1 MGHLITVA
9 TCSLNQWALDW
20 EGNAARIVESIQK
33 AKAAGARLRVGPE
46 LEICGYGCLDHLL
59 EQDLYLH
66 CFEMLRRILL
76 DETCHGIL
84 LDIGMPVQH
93 RNQRFNCR
101 ILCLDGKIL
110 MIRPKMWLA
119 NDGNYREMRHFTPW
133 MHPRQTEQ
141 YHLPASCRKSRA
153 RRTSSLAMP
162 WCRRLI
168 RASARRPAYVAEDCG
183 GPVVPVLIQEQEELF
198 TPNAPHIAMS
208 LDGVEI
214 ITNSSGS
221 HFTLQKLD
229 TRLKLIMEA
238 TRKCGGIY
246 LYANQQGCDGDRL
259 YYDGSAMI
267 LVNGDVVAQG
277 SQFSLNDVE
286 VVTATVDLEE
296 VRAYRSAISRGLQ
309 AARSDAKYERIQT
322 SFELSSEDEDADVM
336 IAPSPPIKPKFYSV
350 EEEIALC
357 AGCYLWDYLR
367 RSGTAGYLV
376 PLSGGIDSCA
386 TATIVFSMCRIVMKA
401 VEEGNPQV
409 IEDVKRLAKYDGEGV
424 LPKTPQAL
432 CNQIFST
439 IYMGMKT
446 QSSAETRQRA
456 KDLAEAIGSYHINLD
471 IDDVYNAQK
480 SLAVSALNFEP
491 RFKVEG
497 GTQQEN
503 LTLQCIQA
511 RIRMVTAYEF
521 GQLLPTARGRPGGG
535 GLLVLGS
542 ANVGESLRGYFTK
555 YDCSSA
561 DINPIG
567 SIDKADLKR
576 FIAWAEKDFNIP
588 CLHDFLTAVPTAELE
603 PISETY
609 VQSDEVDMGMTYQ
622 ELTIMGRLRKV
633 NKLGPFG
640 MFQRLVHDWS
650 ADRKRGPEDDA
661 PAYEPSQTAEKVKK
675 FFHFYAINSESLDRQ
690 PELPR
695 RSNWETGHKMTTLTP
710 ALHCNDYSPDD
721 NRFDLRP
728 FLYPPFWKSWSFKK
742 IDAELAKIEKRRAK
756 TTA

>member
-101 ILCLDGKIL
+101 VLCLDGKIL

-141 YHLPASCRKSRA
+141 YHLPRILQDIQGSTHVIFGDAVVSTPDTCFG
-153 RRTSSLAMP
+153 
-162 WCRRLI
+162 
-168 RASARRPAYVAEDCG
+168 AETC
-183 GPVVPVLIQEQEELF
+183 EELF

-229 TRLKLIMEA
+229 TRLQLIMEA
-238 TRKCGGIY
+238 TRKCGGVY

-309 AARSDAKYERIQT
+309 AARSDAKYQRIQT
-322 SFELSSEDEDADVM
+322 AFELSSEDEDADIM
-336 IAPSPPIKPKFYSV
+336 ITPSPPIKPKYYSV

-357 AGCYLWDYLR
+357 AGCYLWDIRNCRLLGTPEWRNRLLR
-367 RSGTAGYLV
+367 HSEYAFLSLRQSPLKSVATDTPFTA
-376 PLSGGIDSCA
+376 
-386 TATIVFSMCRIVMKA
+386 IVFSMCRIVMKA
-401 VEEGNPQV
+401 VEEGNAQV
-409 IEDVKRLAKYDGEGV
+409 IEDVKRLAKYDGEDV

-446 QSSAETRQRA
+446 QSSVETRQRA
-456 KDLAEAIGSYHINLD
+456 RDLAEAIGSYHINLD

-480 SLAVSALNFEP
+480 SLAVTALNFEP

-497 GTQQEN
+497 GTNQEN

-542 ANVGESLRGYFTK
+542 ANVGEYRYPTPCLHP
-555 YDCSSA
+555 DIIASA

-633 NKLGPFG
+633 NKLGPYG

-650 ADRKRGPEDDA
+650 VDRKRGPDDDA
-661 PAYEPSQTAEKVKK
+661 PAYEPSQTADKVKK
-675 FFHFYAINSESLDRQ
+675 FFHFYAINR
-690 PELPR
+690 
-695 RSNWETGHKMTTLTP
+695 HKMTTLTP

-756 TTA
+756 TKA

>member
-9 TCSLNQWALDW
+9 TCSLNQWALD
-20 EGNAARIVESIQK
+20 
-33 AKAAGARLRVGPE
+33 E

-101 ILCLDGKIL
+101 VLCLDGKIL

-141 YHLPASCRKSRA
+141 YHLPRILQDIQGATHVVFGDAVVSTPDTCFG
-153 RRTSSLAMP
+153 
-162 WCRRLI
+162 
-168 RASARRPAYVAEDCG
+168 AETC
-183 GPVVPVLIQEQEELF
+183 EELF

-267 LVNGDVVAQG
+267 LVNGDIVAQG

-286 VVTATVDLEE
+286 VIAATVDLEE
-296 VRAYRSAISRGLQ
+296 VRAYRSSISRGLQ

-322 SFELSSEDEDADVM
+322 SFELSSEDEDADIM
-336 IAPSPPIKPKFYSV
+336 ITPSPPIEPKFHSV

-456 KDLAEAIGSYHINLD
+456 RDLAEAIGSYHINLD

-542 ANVGESLRGYFTK
+542 ANVGESLRGYFTNVVV
-555 YDCSSA
+555 DMIAPVSSKPGRDLPTEDPGIGCA

-576 FIAWAEKDFNIP
+576 FIAWAEKDFSIP

-633 NKLGPFG
+633 NKLGPYG

-650 ADRKRGPEDDA
+650 IDRKRGPEDDA
-661 PAYEPSQTAEKVKK
+661 PAYEPSQTADKVKK
-675 FFHFYAINSESLDRQ
+675 FFHFYAINR
-690 PELPR
+690 
-695 RSNWETGHKMTTLTP
+695 HKMTTLTP

-742 IDAELAKIEKRRAK
+742 IDAELERIEKRRAK
-756 TTA
+756 TKA